1 MSGSIGSIGSLGSLG
16 NLRLG
21 MAGRLGGVGRATF
34 QSALQLRAV
43 NGVWFQVEV

>member
-16 NLRLG
+16 DLRLG
-21 MAGRLGGVGRATF
+21 DGGEVGGWLHFHAP
-34 QSALQLRAV
+34 LQLRAV